1 MKKIVRLLCFAF
13 SAVFKQDTSPK
24 VVFYHDIGL
33 KNVKTGTPRQLFWR
47 HMRHI
52 RPCDIVCFDD
62 GFRGVWDEREKL
74 GVLTCELGVKIIV
87 FLAVG
92 LVGAPGYLTWDEIK
106 KLQDMYGVEFQCHT
120 WSHQTLA
127 GPYNYEVPE
136 PTNGRTEDW
145 YGHEIVDSKAELERR
160 LGNRVTALC
169 FPVGYFSDD
178 VIRRCKEAGYEKVY
192 ASYPGDI
199 TDNYIQPRC
208 LVQDMSVF
216 EFKCVLNGGMNW
228 LRPRYLR
235 RHKVG

>member
-1 MKKIVRLLCFAF
+1 MKAFIRRLFLWLGALIP
-13 SAVFKQDTSPK
+13 QDFSPK
-24 VVFYHDIGL
+24 VVFYHDVGQ
-33 KNVKTGTPRQLFWR
+33 KYTPMGTPENLFWL
-47 HMRHI
+47 HMELI
-52 RPCDIVCFDD
+52 RNGDIVCFDD
-62 GFRGVWDEREKL
+62 GFRGIWDEREKL
-74 GVLTCELGVKIIV
+74 KVVSCRFRVIV

-145 YGHEIVDSKAELERR
+145 YGNEIVDSKAELERR